1 MESASL
7 VRPQV
12 RAADRAITSRKVRR
26 EPLAWINANEANEAV
41 FFLGS
46 LFAIDFGFVELILRV
61 IAPV

>member
-12 RAADRAITSRKVRR
+12 RAADRAESSRRVRR
-26 EPLAWINANEANEAV
+26 HPLDWINASEAHEVV
-41 FFLGS
+41 FFFGS